1 MGESF
6 IGNRI
11 CPKRGE
17 LILMWGWL
25 TLASVTMVSV
35 VASTSRATNSE

>member
-25 TLASVTMVSV
+25 TLASVTIGVRRGV
-35 VASTSRATNSE
+35 NIARD